1 MRESERRKEV
11 RANVSASALVFV
23 ANAQHSCPILNLSA
37 GGIQLVA
44 PGHGQAGLF
53 VRLNLAL
60 PAFEERIDVDGV
72 IVRESE
78 EGGRYS
84 WSIEFI
90 NPTPHAVGLIRT
102 YIGWARDHTEDL
114 RRSQHRLST
123 SRALRSVGGGITGPD
138 HPVVSEAPRP
148 RRESTGLSPIG
159 TGPGHPA
166 VAAKDGGGRV
176 TTGRGHPAVAAKEDG
191 RRVTT
196 GRGHPA
202 VAATGP
208 GYPPVTPRA
217 GTGPGYPPVGKGSDP
232 PPPADGKAARPG
244 TDPAHPRVRLPAS
257 PPAAVDDDLDFVE
270 LRKLYQ
276 DALKTVGK
284 KEKS

>member
-1 MRESERRKEV
+1 MTGTERRKEV

-23 ANAQHSCPILNLSA
+23 ANAQHTCRILNLSA
-37 GGIQLVA
+37 GGIQLIA

-53 VRLNLAL
+53 VRLNLTL
-60 PAFEERIDVDGV
+60 PAFSERIDVDGV
-72 IVRESE
+72 MVRESD

-90 NPTPHAVGLIRT
+90 NPPPHAVSMIRT
-102 YIGWARDHTEDL
+102 YIGWARDHAEDL

-123 SRALRSVGGGITGPD
+123 ASALRTVGGGITGPE
-138 HPVVSEAPRP
+138 HPAVGEAPRP
-148 RRESTGLSPIG
+148 RRESAGLSPIG
-159 TGPGHPA
+159 TGPAHPP
-166 VAAKDGGGRV
+166 VGTDP
-176 TTGRGHPAVAAKEDG
+176 GHPAVAAKESG

-202 VAATGP
+202 VTPRSVTGP

-217 GTGPGYPPVGKGSDP
+217 GTGPGYPPVGQGSAP
-232 PPPADGKAARPG
+232 PVADERRAARPG
-244 TDPAHPRVRLPAS
+244 TGPAHPRVH
-257 PPAAVDDDLDFVE
+257 PPATSTADDDLDLVE

-276 DALKTVGK
+276 SALKTVGK
-284 KEKS
+284 KEKG